1 MRDRRGLR
9 FGHFCATVAFIAAG
23 FGVSPV
29 LSTAISAVPKAEAR
43 AAIATAQEAAS
54 REDCKGVLAALDPV
68 AASLT
73 GAERDTASRMRLIC
87 LGREGRFLEL
97 SILQKELAASS
108 PRDGLVIAYGVI
120 VAAGENRFRDAAE
133 QLSRLAREA
142 PASFDVLSGSG
153 VREIIRQLSADR
165 SAEARAVRDG
175 AVIALAQ
182 ANWSPADMPELGNG
196 LAREAVTAL
205 VRTNRI
211 DEADR
216 LLDHIDDPESLSSLL
231 IDRSYAALWPSIER
245 RLGPAGKTAVDQY
258 AQEKLANYGDMQA
271 SDAALRDAANAL
283 LLLGRA
289 ADAVDLTGR
298 AEIANGMSEEEIQVA
313 MLRARAL
320 ALAGRDAQ
328 AADFLST
335 LLTLDLVKTPEAAPA
350 LITYAEYLDEIGRPA
365 QALVIARAIQT
376 KGKGVLNDFAMRWI
390 DRSEVC
396 ALGALGRAAEAAPAI
411 ERLKSLAWQNHAAA
425 VEALLCV
432 KRDAEA
438 AQIALKGLA
447 DDNVSGELI
456 VQFQPTGA
464 LWAAPKSRL
473 RDLWAGLLARPDVKA
488 AFEKRGRI
496 LPKAYWP
503 SPEAQ
508 PIPRRRVSDPSSLT

>member
-1 MRDRRGLR
+1 
-9 FGHFCATVAFIAAG
+9 
-23 FGVSPV
+23 
-29 LSTAISAVPKAEAR
+29 
-43 AAIATAQEAAS
+43 
-54 REDCKGVLAALDPV
+54 
-68 AASLT
+68 
-73 GAERDTASRMRLIC
+73 
-87 LGREGRFLEL
+87 
-97 SILQKELAASS
+97 
-108 PRDGLVIAYGVI
+108 
-120 VAAGENRFRDAAE
+120 
-133 QLSRLAREA
+133 
-142 PASFDVLSGSG
+142 
-153 VREIIRQLSADR
+153 
-165 SAEARAVRDG
+165 
-175 AVIALAQ
+175 
-182 ANWSPADMPELGNG
+182 
-196 LAREAVTAL
+196 
-205 VRTNRI
+205 
-211 DEADR
+211 
-216 LLDHIDDPESLSSLL
+216 
-231 IDRSYAALWPSIER
+231 
-245 RLGPAGKTAVDQY
+245 
-258 AQEKLANYGDMQA
+258 
-271 SDAALRDAANAL
+271 
-283 LLLGRA
+283 A
-289 ADAVDLTGR
+289 ADAEDLTGR
-298 AEIANGMSEEEIQVA
+298 AEIAEGMSEEEMQVA

-396 ALGALGRAAEAAPAI
+396 ALGALDRAAEAGPVI

-432 KRDAEA
+432 KRDTEA
-438 AQIALKGLA
+438 AQIALKGFA
-447 DDNVSGELI
+447 DERASGELI

-508 PIPRRRVSDPSSLT
+508 PIPRRRVSDSSSLT